1 MRSFLPLALAAVA
14 ALLSCSEPTSRP
26 PTTAPPTQSEAQTL
40 EQAASCIQGGYA
52 AFLETAR
59 RLATATEQLA
69 AAPGDE
75 GKRAEARAAWVDA
88 IERWQEQE
96 AMHLGPASP
105 ATLPGGLGLRDEVY
119 SWPLVSRCVVEQTLV
134 NQSYQGA
141 DFPALSLVNAR
152 GLASLDY
159 LLFYEGAD
167 NGCGPTAS
175 INSSGT
181 WAALGADEL
190 RARKADY
197 ARGVA
202 ADILRR
208 AQELADAW
216 AADKG
221 NFAQKLSSAG
231 PGNALFPSALVALNT
246 LTGVLVVHLDKD
258 AKDLKLGRP
267 LGLNDCT
274 TGTCPEAIESRF
286 ARRSRQH
293 LIANLRGARKIL
305 RGCSDD
311 GAGGLDELIRAKGA
325 PDLADR
331 LVAANEAALASL
343 EAISP
348 DDLEAALTQ
357 NPDAVKNAHAAIKT
371 LTDLLKNELV
381 LVLGLQLPSLV
392 SGDND

>member
-14 ALLSCSEPTSRP
+14 TLLSCDEPTSRP

-40 EQAASCIQGGYA
+40 ELAASCIQGGYA
-52 AFLETAR
+52 AFLEAAKK
-59 RLATATEQLA
+59 LAAATEQLA

-75 GKRAEARAAWVDA
+75 GKRTEARAAWFDA

-105 ATLPGGLGLRDEVY
+105 VTLPGGLGLRDEVY
-119 SWPLVSRCVVEQTLV
+119 SWPLVSRCVIEQTLV
-134 NQSYQGA
+134 NQGYQSA

-159 LLFYEGAD
+159 LLFYEGTD

-190 RARKADY
+190 QARKAGY
-197 ARGVA
+197 ARVVA
-202 ADILRR
+202 ADVLRR
-208 AQELADAW
+208 AQELSDAW

-221 NFAQKLSSAG
+221 DFARKLSSAG
-231 PGNALFPSALVALNT
+231 PGNALFPSAQVALNT
-246 LTGVLVVHLDKD
+246 LAGVLVIHVDKD
-258 AKDLKLGRP
+258 VKDLKLGRP
-267 LGLNDCT
+267 LGINDCT
-274 TGTCPEAIESRF
+274 TGTCPETVESRF
-286 ARRSRQH
+286 ARRSREH

-305 RGCSDD
+305 RGCGDN

-357 NPDAVKNAHAAIKT
+357 NLDAVKNAHAAIKAF
-371 LTDLLKNELV
+371 TDLLKNELV
-381 LVLGLQLPSLV
+381 LVLGLQLPALV